1 MEIGGKRKAL
11 ALGLGP
17 RRGLEVC
24 AESLIIGELLP
35 NGASYIGRCLFSCP
49 IYIYSSQTARK
60 SREPGLVD
68 ISCHRGLGGIWLIK
82 PGSCA
87 CPKCPAEAGK
97 VSLALGHLYWRE
109 TVSNKIPTGEFPEY
123 KKDAPSNSLKNDK
136 SSHTGHGAFAFLE
149 WTEKN
154 QWGEEAGTVEVTV
167 KVHRWEAQEYPH
179 LERSGEKIS
188 FGIL

>member
-1 MEIGGKRKAL
+1 MSTLIGNVTNINSKHHLKRILWLNQQRETKAGGGVTGPAKRKRDGMEIGGKRKAL

-68 ISCHRGLGGIWLIK
+68 ISCHRGLGGI
-82 PGSCA
+82 
-87 CPKCPAEAGK
+87 
-97 VSLALGHLYWRE
+97 
-109 TVSNKIPTGEFPEY
+109 
-123 KKDAPSNSLKNDK
+123 
-136 SSHTGHGAFAFLE
+136 
-149 WTEKN
+149 
-154 QWGEEAGTVEVTV
+154 
-167 KVHRWEAQEYPH
+167 
-179 LERSGEKIS
+179 
-188 FGIL
+188 